1 MIIIH
6 IGLKHGIQLFV
17 GLFDFRLISFKLNIN
32 LINFFAHCVI
42 LGQYLIQLFSE
53 ISEKLS
59 EKSRIILNFINVKLI
74 HDLCQRFKH
83 LACLIKLRHIHA
95 VEDHIRCLGNLLCC
109 FRTKRYNGIHI
120 VNFDRADNIVHFF

>member
-1 MIIIH
+1 MKTILVTGAAGY
-6 IGLKHGIQLFV
+6 IGRHVVKKALDMGY
-17 GLFDFRLISFKLNIN
+17 R
-32 LINFFAHCVI
+32 VI
-42 LGQYLIQLFSE
+42 DLIQLFSE